1 MLVVTIFDAAQA
13 VAAGSAY
20 GPRFGFAL
28 RDTRVRPHAGYLAGA
43 EQQGSGKQEQA
54 THHVLVETMA
64 GLSTQ
69 ILVI

>member
-1 MLVVTIFDAAQA
+1 LETFLDVPRA

-69 ILVI
+69 ILAI